1 MAEEGEGEKRGNLM
15 IIIIA
20 VVGGLVLVGLG
31 LGVGYMLFG
40 GSAPDPSAE
49 VEEIIERDN
58 PKPAEPEGDG
68 DGEGEGGEGE
78 GEEGVGPKKMPK
90 IAPENETFLT
100 TYYEFPGN
108 LTTNLRGSRKFLQI
122 GLGVSTQYDEQV
134 MINVDTHQLALRSV
148 LLATM
153 SEFSEA
159 EVEGGMGRSKLAER
173 LMAALNA
180 ELERLEGFG
189 GIEGVHF
196 SSFVVQ

>member
-58 PKPAEPEGDG
+58 PKPAEPEG

-134 MINVDTHQLALRSV
+134 MVNVDTHQLALRSV

>member
-58 PKPAEPEGDG
+58 PKPAEPEGE
-68 DGEGEGGEGE
+68 GEGEEGE

-159 EVEGGMGRSKLAER
+159 EVEGGMGRAKLAER

>member
-58 PKPAEPEGDG
+58 PKPAEPEGE
-68 DGEGEGGEGE
+68 GEGEGEEGE
-78 GEEGVGPKKMPK
+78 GEEGVGPKKTPK

>member
-1 MAEEGEGEKRGNLM
+1 MAEEGEGEKRGNL
-15 IIIIA
+15 IIIVIA

-58 PKPAEPEGDG
+58 PKPAEPEGE
-68 DGEGEGGEGE
+68 GEGEEGE
-78 GEEGVGPKKMPK
+78 GEEGVGPKKTPK

-159 EVEGGMGRSKLAER
+159 EVEGGMGRAKLAER

>member
-58 PKPAEPEGDG
+58 PKPAEPEGDAE
-68 DGEGEGGEGE
+68 DEGGEGE

>member
-58 PKPAEPEGDG
+58 PKPAEPEGE
-68 DGEGEGGEGE
+68 GEGEGEEGE

>member
-58 PKPAEPEGDG
+58 PKPAEPEGE
-68 DGEGEGGEGE
+68 GEGEGEEGE

-159 EVEGGMGRSKLAER
+159 EVEGGMGRAKLAER

>member
-58 PKPAEPEGDG
+58 PKPAEPEGE
-68 DGEGEGGEGE
+68 GEGEGEEGE

-159 EVEGGMGRSKLAER
+159 EVEGGMGRASWP
-173 LMAALNA
+173 N
-180 ELERLEGFG
+180 
-189 GIEGVHF
+189 V
-196 SSFVVQ
+196 

>member
-58 PKPAEPEGDG
+58 PKPAEPEGE
-68 DGEGEGGEGE
+68 GEGEGEEGE

-159 EVEGGMGRSKLAER
+159 EVEGGMGRAKLAER
-173 LMAALNA
+173 LMVALNA

>member
-58 PKPAEPEGDG
+58 PKPAEPEG